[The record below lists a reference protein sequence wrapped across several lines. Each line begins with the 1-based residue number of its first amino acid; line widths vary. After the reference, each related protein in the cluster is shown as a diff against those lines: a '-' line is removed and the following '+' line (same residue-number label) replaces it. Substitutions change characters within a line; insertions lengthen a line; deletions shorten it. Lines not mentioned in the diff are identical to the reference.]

1 MAHKKAGR
9 SGGCT
14 PETALA
20 DREIARRPR
29 GFAHSIPSRQE
40 SDDLGSFHVARWPFH
55 TPTDYLALALFLALL
70 GFAAYSA
77 GTLLGAFLAALQ

>member
-20 DREIARRPR
+20 TQEIVRRPR

-40 SDDLGSFHVARWPFH
+40 SDDSGSFGVALWPFR
-55 TPTDYLALALFLALL
+55 TPTEYLALALFLTLL
-70 GFAAYSA
+70 GLAAYAA
-77 GTLLGAFLAALQ
+77 GILLGAFLAALQ